1 MRLTVAIDRQRV
13 HARHGMFPQ
22 ERKVGNMF
30 EVSVGVWYEIADDT
44 DERDINDIAST
55 VNYAELAGLVKE
67 VMAEPRDLLE
77 SVAVAL
83 RKEICKKWPDVR
95 GGFLK
100 VVKVTPPVSA
110 AMSGASVCLE
120 W

>member
-1 MRLTVAIDRQRV
+1 MRLTVAIDSQRV

-30 EVSVGVWYEIADDT
+30 EVSVSVWYEVADDT
-44 DERDINDIAST
+44 VERVMEDIAST
-55 VNYAELAGLVKE
+55 VNYAELAAIVTD
-67 VMAEPRDLLE
+67 VMAHPRSLLE

-83 RKEICKKWPDVR
+83 RKAIIARWPDVC
-95 GGFLK
+95 GGSLTI
-100 VVKVTPPVSA
+100 VKVTPPVSA
-110 AMSGASVCLE
+110 AMRGASVSLD